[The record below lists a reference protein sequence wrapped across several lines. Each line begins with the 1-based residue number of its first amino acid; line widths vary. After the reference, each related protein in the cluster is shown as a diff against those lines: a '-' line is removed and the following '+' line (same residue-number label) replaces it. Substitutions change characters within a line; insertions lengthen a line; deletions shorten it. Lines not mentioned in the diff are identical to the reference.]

1 MYTVKYA
8 PWEHYPKKLRHHEV
22 VNPISVLDDFFS
34 VDLLSG
40 HCSKLKNWR
49 YFVLH
54 DKVYNDEQHGP
65 GSLLFTYDINI
76 KLLEAAYLLYYNDS
90 ISTVKNTIVS
100 VDELKSE
107 RKLWDDFPENLSYKE
122 MHNPYSALKKIF
134 RKMPLQKY
142 RDYLHEWLYAALYI
156 KGGNDELET
165 DEIKLVYRNM
175 LKLYSAAWL
184 IHKRANKSVSL

>member
-1 MYTVKYA
+1 MYSVKYA

-34 VDLLSG
+34 VDLLNG
-40 HCSKLKNWR
+40 HFSKLKNWR
-49 YFVLH
+49 YYVLH
-54 DKVYNDEQHGP
+54 DKFYNDERHGP
-65 GSLLFTYDINI
+65 GSLLFTYDQNVR
-76 KLLEAAYLLYYNDS
+76 LLEATYLLYYHDS
-90 ISTVKNTIVS
+90 TSTVKNAIVG
-100 VDELKSE
+100 VDELKTE

-122 MHNPYSALKKIF
+122 MHNPYAALKKIF

-156 KGGNDELET
+156 KGGNDELEA